1 MMDSRRFRGSFQHDF
16 CQCGRQQMFVSRN
29 SPGQSWIRFGF
40 LLIAVYLRRLYV
52 ASEGGRDWTERLLS
66 QIKTLLPE
74 LFCKCST
81 ALKNFFFKVG
91 RSNQELE
98 LGKADYMLLKIK
110 RFLSWKLRNTAAKG
124 SIVNGRKRQ
133 DWVWFICDFGQLP
146 VCSLNL
152 LNWWYLNICLLFV
165 YIAYT
170 LGIC

>member
-1 MMDSRRFRGSFQHDF
+1 MMDFRRFRGSFEHDF
-16 CQCGRQQMFVSRN
+16 CSCGRQRN
-29 SPGQSWIRFGF
+29 GCFQKFACAELILFWF
-40 LLIAVYLRRLYV
+40 LLIMVYLSREEFDWR
-52 ASEGGRDWTERLLS
+52 GGDCTERLLS

-133 DWVWFICDFGQLP
+133 DWVWFICDFEQLP

>member
-1 MMDSRRFRGSFQHDF
+1 MMDFRIFLGFSERDFGS
-16 CQCGRQQMFVSRN
+16 CGRQRNVCFQEFACCRAEFVLFSSDPGYLN
-29 SPGQSWIRFGF
+29 SEEFDCERG
-40 LLIAVYLRRLYV
+40 
-52 ASEGGRDWTERLLS
+52 DWTERLLS

-133 DWVWFICDFGQLP
+133 DWVWFICDFEQLP